1 MGSMTFDIGVA
12 LEESFLL
19 QIVHQPIVE
28 GMSSLSCARVFGKSV
43 AGQGTPLLVIERV
56 WRGAIDIL

>member
-1 MGSMTFDIGVA
+1 MTCHVGRS
-12 LEESFLL
+12 LEVIFLL

-28 GMSSLSCARVFGKSV
+28 GMRGFNCASEFGKLV
-43 AGQGTPLLVIERV
+43 AGQGTPAVVFEGV